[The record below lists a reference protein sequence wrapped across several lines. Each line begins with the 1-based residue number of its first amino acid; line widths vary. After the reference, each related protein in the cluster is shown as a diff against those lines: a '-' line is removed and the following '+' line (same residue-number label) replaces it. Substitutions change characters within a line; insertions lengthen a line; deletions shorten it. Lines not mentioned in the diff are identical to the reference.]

1 MCSYV
6 SVGLSPQGHSTCA
19 KHTADTGVHN
29 DAQARYACRPSTQK
43 RALSQPVDIV
53 VSTPQQVVVQ
63 MRAGNLA
70 IGDVQF
76 LVIDEADTM
85 FEGGFAGDLE
95 AVIAPLVARRGAPPL
110 AGVLVSATMSRDV
123 QRLAERAFPGVVKAE
138 TSTLHRGIRGSNHV
152 FVPLPPGQ
160 DKLDMLFQVR
170 LLRPQ
175 SRLWVLYPATTLGR
189 CRGVFCTCVVWL
201 V

>member
-1 MCSYV
+1 M
-6 SVGLSPQGHSTCA
+6 
-19 KHTADTGVHN
+19 
-29 DAQARYACRPSTQK
+29 
-43 RALSQPVDIV
+43 DIV
-53 VSTPQQVVVQ
+53 VSTPQQVVAQ

-95 AVIAPLVARRGAPPL
+95 AVIAPLAARRGAPPL

-170 LLRPQ
+170 LPRP
-175 SRLWVLYPATTLGR
+175 SPRR
-189 CRGVFCTCVVWL
+189 
-201 V
+201 